1 MKTNAGE
8 PNFDLDVDP
17 NTAPEDPDLAA
28 FAEAVRT
35 EAERPASFWL
45 AQRAAIAGRIQ
56 GSERG
61 ASLRLAWAASLALVV
76 IATSLLMQAPTPMA
90 SVAAYDPDH
99 DLLVGVERAVRRPV
113 PQALEPA
120 RLLAQEIESSA
131 TAENEGNPQ

>member
-1 MKTNAGE
+1 MN
-8 PNFDLDVDP
+8 PSVHNFDQ
-17 NTAPEDPDLAA
+17 NAA
-28 FAEAVRT
+28 RADAEIAKFAEAVRA
-35 EAERPASFWL
+35 EAERPPSFWL

-56 GSERG
+56 GSERT

-76 IATSLLMQAPTPMA
+76 IATSMLTQSPTPTL
-90 SVAAYDPDH
+90 SVTAYDPDH

-120 RLLAQEIESSA
+120 RLLAQEIENSA

>member
-1 MKTNAGE
+1 MNPSGQNIDQHAVRA
-8 PNFDLDVDP
+8 DADM
-17 NTAPEDPDLAA
+17 AA
-28 FAEAVRT
+28 FAEAVRA
-35 EAERPASFWL
+35 EAERPPSFWL

-56 GSERG
+56 GSERK
-61 ASLRLAWAASLALVV
+61 ASLRLAWAASLALIVT
-76 IATSLLMQAPTPMA
+76 ATSLLTQAPLPAA